1 MHANA
6 LVRLLPWKKRKNE
19 EGGEMNSVKV
29 KGFLKALEGDN
40 AVAEAMRQ
48 IDPDVVAAYP
58 ITPQTEI
65 VMTFS
70 EFVNDGLVNTEFIPV
85 ESEHAALS
93 ACIGAALAGARA
105 QTATCGPGLA
115 LMWEMLWIA
124 SSWRLPIVMYVT
136 NRAFNSPLNILCSHD
151 DSMGARDA
159 CWIQLYAENQQE
171 AYDNAI
177 QAIRIAEHPEVL
189 LPVMCCQD
197 GFVLSH
203 TLSAVEIL
211 PDEIVKN
218 WVGEY
223 KPIYS
228 ILDVEHPV
236 TYGAADFT
244 DYYFEHKRPQW
255 EAMAKAKKV
264 VLEVGKEFEELTGR
278 QYGLIDTYC
287 LEDADFAIV
296 IIGATS
302 GAVRI
307 AVDEMRENG
316 IKAGMLK
323 IRCFRPFPYELVSE
337 ALKGKEAVAVL
348 ERTGFFGAQG
358 NPVFLE
364 VASALYL
371 KNIKTHLVNYIYGLG
386 GRDTIPE
393 QICSVFND
401 LIDVA
406 HSGKTDP
413 VLRYLGLRE
422 F

>member
-1 MHANA
+1 MEIA
-6 LVRLLPWKKRKNE
+6 R
-19 EGGEMNSVKV
+19 V
-29 KGFLKALEGDN
+29 KGELKALEGDN

-48 IDPDVVAAYP
+48 INPDVVAAYP

-70 EFVNDGLVNTEFIPV
+70 EFVSNGLVDTEFIPV

-93 ACIGAALAGARA
+93 ACIGAALAGART

-124 SSWRLPIVMYVT
+124 SGWRLPIVMYIT
-136 NRAFNSPLNILCSHD
+136 NRAFNVPLNILCSHD
-151 DSMGARDA
+151 DSMGSRDA
-159 CWIQLYAENQQE
+159 CWIQLYAETQQE

-177 QAIRIAEHPEVL
+177 QAVRIAEHSDVL

-203 TLSAVEIL
+203 TLAPVEVL
-211 PDEIVKN
+211 PDQIVKD
-218 WVGEY
+218 WIGEY
-223 KPIYS
+223 KPLYS
-228 ILDVEHPV
+228 ILDVDNPV

-255 EAMAKAKKV
+255 EAMEKAKKV
-264 VLEVGKEFEELTGR
+264 IIDIGQEYGKLTGR
-278 QYGLIDTYC
+278 NYGFIDTYR
-287 LEDADFAIV
+287 LEDAEIAIV
-296 IIGATS
+296 ILGATT
-302 GAVRI
+302 GAVRD
-307 AVDEMRENG
+307 AVDKMRREG
-316 IKAGMLK
+316 IKAGVLK
-323 IRCFRPFPYELVSE
+323 IRCFRPFPSE
-337 ALKGKEAVAVL
+337 EVARALEDKEAVAVL

-364 VASALYL
+364 VATALYL
-371 KNIKTHLVNYIYGLG
+371 KNIKMHLVNYIYGLG
-386 GRDTIPE
+386 GRDTVPE

-401 LIDVA
+401 LIDIIQT
-406 HSGKTDP
+406 GKTEP
-413 VLRYLGLRE
+413 VFRYLGLRD

>member
-1 MHANA
+1 MGLN
-6 LVRLLPWKKRKNE
+6 R
-19 EGGEMNSVKV
+19 V
-29 KGFLKALEGDN
+29 KGELKALEGDN

-48 IDPDVVAAYP
+48 INPDVVAAYP

-70 EFVNDGLVNTEFIPV
+70 EFVNDGLVDTEFIPV

-115 LMWEMLWIA
+115 LMWEMLWVA
-124 SSWRLPIVMYVT
+124 SGWRLPIVMYIT
-136 NRAFNSPLNILCSHD
+136 NRSFSAPLNILCSHD
-151 DSMGARDA
+151 DSMGSRDA
-159 CWIQLYAENQQE
+159 GWIQLYAETQQE
-171 AYDNAI
+171 AYDNAL
-177 QAIRIAEHPEVL
+177 QAVRIAEHPEVL

-203 TLSAVEIL
+203 TLSPVEIL
-211 PDEIVKN
+211 PDEVVKN
-218 WVGEY
+218 WIGDY

-228 ILDVEHPV
+228 VLDVDHPV

-255 EAMAKAKKV
+255 EAIRKAEKV
-264 VLEVGKEFEELTGR
+264 VLEIGKEFEKLTGR
-278 QYGLIDTYC
+278 PYGLIDTYR
-287 LEDADFAIV
+287 LEDAEIAVV

-302 GAVRI
+302 GAVRM

-323 IRCFRPFPYELVSE
+323 IRCFRPFPYDSVSE

-364 VASALYL
+364 VVTALYL

-386 GRDTIPE
+386 GRDTVPE
-393 QICSVFND
+393 QINSVFID
-401 LIDVA
+401 LMEIVN
-406 HSGKTDP
+406 SGKVEP
-413 VLRYLGLRE
+413 IFRYLGLRD